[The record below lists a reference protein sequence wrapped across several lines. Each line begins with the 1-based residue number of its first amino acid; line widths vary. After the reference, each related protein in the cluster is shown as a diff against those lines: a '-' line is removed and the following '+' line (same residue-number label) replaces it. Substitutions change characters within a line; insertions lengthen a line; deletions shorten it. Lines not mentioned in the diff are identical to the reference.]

1 MGNVFEITVNNRVI
15 DAEPGETILS
25 ALKRVGIRVP
35 TLCHMSDMMPTGA
48 CRICIVEVEGE
59 DGLVPSCSYPVQEG
73 MRIWTNSQKVINA
86 RKTLIQLLLSNH
98 PDDCLYCSKSS
109 DCQLRSLAEEYGVRE
124 RTPKRKFRE
133 KLKDITSPSII
144 RDPTKCILCGKCVR
158 VCCEVQQVSAID
170 FVGRGSRTVV
180 SPAFNRSMN
189 ISSCVNCGQCVL
201 VCPTGALT
209 EHSQLEDII
218 NVIGDHEKY
227 IVIQHAPSVALSIA
241 EEFGLKPGADI
252 PGLLNAALRQIG
264 FARVFDTSFAADL
277 TAVEE
282 AHELINRLRSGDGLP
297 MFTSCSPSWVKF
309 VEEFY
314 PEFIPNLSTC
324 KSPQGMLGA
333 VIKTF
338 FARQAGI
345 PSATIYS
352 VAAMPCTAKKFEATR
367 AELGR
372 NDDPDIDAVI
382 TVRELLRMIKLY
394 GIDFNSLQ
402 PEPADNPFGTRS
414 TAGKLFGVTGG
425 VAEATLRTTHRLLT
439 GRELKTLKIEA
450 VRGLDGIKEAT
461 IKMGDQ
467 EIGVAVVSGL
477 GNTRKLLDEIK
488 AGLHKNL
495 KFVEVM
501 ACPGGCIAG
510 GGQPFST
517 NPERIKNR
525 MQALYAL
532 DQSEHLRT
540 AHENPEVKRLY
551 SEFLGEPGGDA
562 AQAILHTAFA
572 PRDVYI

>member
-1 MGNVFEITVNNRVI
+1 MVEITVNNRVI
-15 DAEPGETILS
+15 NADPGETILS
-25 ALKRVGIRVP
+25 ALNRVGIRVP
-35 TLCHMSDMMPTGA
+35 TLCHMAGMMPTGA
-48 CRICIVEVEGE
+48 CRICVVEVEGE
-59 DGLVPSCSYPVQEG
+59 EGLVPSCSSPVREG
-73 MRIWTNSQKVINA
+73 MRIWTNSQRVINA

-109 DCQLRSLAEEYGVRE
+109 DCQLRSLAEEYGIRE
-124 RTPKRKFRE
+124 RSPKRKFRE
-133 KLKDITSPSII
+133 KLKDITSPAII

-158 VCCEVQQVSAID
+158 VCSEVQEVAAID

-209 EHSQLEDII
+209 EHSRLKDITNI
-218 NVIGDHEKY
+218 IGEHEKT
-227 IVIQHAPSVALSIA
+227 IVIQYGPSVPLSIA

-264 FARVFDTSFAADL
+264 FAKVFDTSFAADL

-282 AHELINRLRSGDGLP
+282 AHEFVDRLKKESHLP
-297 MFTSCSPSWVKF
+297 LFTSCSPSWVKF

-314 PEFIPNLSTC
+314 PEFLPNLSSC

-338 FARQAGI
+338 FAQQSGI
-345 PSATIYS
+345 PASEIYS

-367 AELGR
+367 VELGR

-394 GIDFNSLQ
+394 GIDFNALQ

-425 VAEATLRTTHRLLT
+425 VAEATLRTAHKLLT
-439 GRELKTLKIEA
+439 GRELKSLKIEA
-450 VRGLDGIKEAT
+450 FRGLDGCKEAT
-461 IKMGDQ
+461 LKMGDR
-467 EIGVAVVSGL
+467 EIDVAVVSGL
-477 GNTRKLLDEIK
+477 GNARKLLEEIK
-488 AGLHKNL
+488 EGMHRNL

-501 ACPGGCIAG
+501 ACPGGCIGG

-517 NPERIKNR
+517 NPERIKAR

-551 SEFLGEPGGDA
+551 QEFLGEPGGDLA
-562 AQAILHTAFA
+562 REVLHTTFA
-572 PRDVYI
+572 PRKVYR